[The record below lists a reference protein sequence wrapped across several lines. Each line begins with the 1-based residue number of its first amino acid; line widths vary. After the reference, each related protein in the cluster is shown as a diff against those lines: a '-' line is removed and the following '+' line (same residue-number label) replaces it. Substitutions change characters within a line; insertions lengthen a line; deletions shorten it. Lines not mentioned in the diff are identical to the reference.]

1 MKKYNIFVSF
11 IVILEILLI
20 LITNFVYINNSKNN
34 IERKYRVE
42 SKRIAEEIESNGAQ
56 NLDISKY
63 DSILNVSVFEEN
75 EYCKNDYLI
84 ESVNGILY
92 RIEYSQD
99 NNDKFN
105 IILFNS
111 SLGSILVL
119 SIITVGF
126 IGKKIINPFNTIKE
140 LPYELAKG
148 NLSMPVKEDKNKFL
162 GRFIWGMDMLREN
175 LEENKQKELQYQ
187 KEKKT
192 LILSL
197 SHDIKTPLS
206 AIKLYSK
213 ALAENLYSNEEKK
226 QDVLKGIMK
235 NADEIEQYVNKIVQ
249 NSKEDFLDLTVTNSE
264 FYLSE
269 VIEKIQGYYNDK
281 LGLKHTEF
289 SVQKFSNCLLK
300 GDKERVIEVL
310 QNVMENAI
318 KYGDGNSIKIEF
330 SEEENCKLIKVCN
343 TGCSLKEFE
352 LPHIFDSF
360 YRGSNTKNQKGS
372 GLGLYIC
379 KQLMHKM
386 DGEIYAEIM
395 DKGDFIVTVVIRKI

>member
-1 MKKYNIFVSF
+1 M
-11 IVILEILLI
+11 I

-111 SLGSILVL
+111 SLGSMLVL

-148 NLSMPVKEDKNKFL
+148 NLSMPVKEDKNKFF
-162 GRFIWGMDMLREN
+162 GKFIWGMDMLRET

-213 ALAENLYSNEEKK
+213 ALADNLYSDEEKK
-226 QDVLKGIMK
+226 QDALKGIKK
-235 NADEIEQYVNKIVQ
+235 NADDIEQYVNKIVQ
-249 NSKEDFLDLTVTNSE
+249 NSKEDFLELTVTNSE

-269 VIEKIQGYYNDK
+269 VIDKIKSYYNDK
-281 LGLKHTEF
+281 LNFRHTEF

-300 GDKERVIEVL
+300 GDKERVIEVI
-310 QNVMENAI
+310 QNVIENAI

-395 DKGDFIVTVVIRKI
+395 DNGDFIVTVVIRKI

>member
-11 IVILEILLI
+11 IVILEILVI

-111 SLGSILVL
+111 SLGSMLVL

-148 NLSMPVKEDKNKFL
+148 NLSMPVKEDKNKFF
-162 GRFIWGMDMLREN
+162 GKFIWGMDMLRET

-213 ALAENLYSNEEKK
+213 ALADNLYSDEEKK
-226 QDVLKGIMK
+226 QDALKGIKK
-235 NADEIEQYVNKIVQ
+235 NADDIEQYVNKIVQ
-249 NSKEDFLDLTVTNSE
+249 NSKEDFLELTVTNSE

-269 VIEKIQGYYNDK
+269 VIDKIKSYYNDK
-281 LGLKHTEF
+281 LNFRHTEF

-300 GDKERVIEVL
+300 GDKERVIEVI
-310 QNVMENAI
+310 QNVIENAI

-395 DKGDFIVTVVIRKI
+395 DNGDFIVTVVIRKI